1 MIREIYNVLK
11 SISKSIEPKP
21 EKPITTRS
29 FRMSNNLELWE
40 NIENIKSIQSLL
52 IEDNKQK

>member
-1 MIREIYNVLK
+1 MIREIDNVLK
-11 SISKSIEPKP
+11 SISKSIEHKP

>member
-1 MIREIYNVLK
+1 MIREIDNVLK

-29 FRMSNNLELWE
+29 FRMSDNLELWK
-40 NIENIKSIQSLL
+40 NVDNMNTVQSIVIDL
-52 IEDNKQK
+52 